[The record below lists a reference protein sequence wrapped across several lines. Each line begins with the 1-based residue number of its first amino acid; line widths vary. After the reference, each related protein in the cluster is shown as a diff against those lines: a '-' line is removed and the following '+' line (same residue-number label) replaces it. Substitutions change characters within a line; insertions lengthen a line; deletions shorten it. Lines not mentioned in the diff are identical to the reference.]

1 MQIFS
6 SEEESEC
13 VNIFAVKICSA
24 KVRFSLLYFRFK
36 FHFPII
42 LLFQLFQMH
51 IQNPLSRLKQIF
63 KIDFQIVNDFQ
74 PLTIFAK

>member
-1 MQIFS
+1 MQIYS

-13 VNIFAVKICSA
+13 AIIFAVKTCSA

-51 IQNPLSRLKQIF
+51 IQNQPTEQTKA
-63 KIDFQIVNDFQ
+63 DFQNRFSNSFQ
-74 PLTIFAK
+74 TIFSR